1 MSLTP
6 TARDFVDFMVETE
19 GASREQALEFLLV
32 DPTAP
37 ERIGT
42 ALTNWKAEREARA
55 EAERQA
61 AHAATPEGRREAALA
76 AAKAQAERAEL
87 AQSARILLAQ
97 EGHGTVSDLSDL
109 DDDAVL
115 RAAGIEAKRVSEM
128 SFAEK
133 DAAEQAFLAEYDS
146 LDPVTRAERGREL
159 GISPELV
166 TRLRAGDQEG
176 SQEGGEGGA

>member
-1 MSLTP
+1 
-6 TARDFVDFMVETE
+6 
-19 GASREQALEFLLV
+19 
-32 DPTAP
+32 
-37 ERIGT
+37 
-42 ALTNWKAEREARA
+42 
-55 EAERQA
+55 
-61 AHAATPEGRREAALA
+61 
-76 AAKAQAERAEL
+76 
-87 AQSARILLAQ
+87 
-97 EGHGTVSDLSDL
+97 
-109 DDDAVL
+109 
-115 RAAGIEAKRVSEM
+115 M